1 MMYWWCLNLG
11 KIAILNIN
19 GIDYCCISGISKSE
33 AVNLMQNI
41 DSSEK
46 VEHETFMKNLLSYI
60 KMVKGIIAFG
70 DVEVEKHKFHH
81 YKSPIFLEDVGIEN
95 V

>member
-1 MMYWWCLNLG
+1 MMSVNLG
-11 KIAILNIN
+11 KIAIFNIN

-46 VEHETFMKNLLSYI
+46 VEHYET
-60 KMVKGIIAFG
+60 
-70 DVEVEKHKFHH
+70 
-81 YKSPIFLEDVGIEN
+81 
-95 V
+95 

>member
-1 MMYWWCLNLG
+1 MMSVNLG

-19 GIDYCCISGISKSE
+19 DIDYCCISGISKSE

-70 DVEVEKHKFHH
+70 DVEVEKHRFHH
-81 YKSPIFLEDVGIEN
+81 YKSPIFLEDVDIEN